1 MSKWIHNLTSD
12 EKEYQGRPIAA
23 NSYFQIPDNLLVE
36 YRNDLVLLADLVSG
50 AVKMSANGSSDL
62 VGSGSAHIDFLKD
75 VDPTPRD
82 STGRPITRRA
92 ITNDGWHYQ
101 LHQLEFTT
109 AKLNSIYNKD
119 ENGNDLGFGTI
130 KLFKEDGSEITDQAE
145 ENLAVKTQVD
155 WMTNHEMDI
164 IGGQLYQAAPPAQ
177 DCRLWIIAAPG
188 ILNLRFGQGGINL
201 KHAPAGGAV
210 NADGRASKYLPPSP
224 AGINKFRLIFK
235 HPAGFNHNAMMLFEL
250 FKP

>member
-1 MSKWIHNLTSD
+1 MGLWIHNLSGESKT
-12 EKEYQGRPIAA
+12 YQGRPIPAGE
-23 NSYFQIPDNLLVE
+23 FFEIPDNLKSE
-36 YRNDLVLLADLVSG
+36 YRHDFDLLQDLLNGVVVMSLNGIADY
-50 AVKMSANGSSDL
+50 
-62 VGSGSAHIDFLKD
+62 VGSPSKQIDFLKEI
-75 VDPTPRD
+75 DPTPRD

-188 ILNLRFGQGGINL
+188 ILNLKFGQGGINL

-210 NADGRASKYLPPSP
+210 NADGRAAKYLPPSP

>member
-1 MSKWIHNLTSD
+1 MKVKNTKETADTWVGMMIEPNAYYTIDPIELSRWQTDSKVLTDLGSGD
-12 EKEYQGRPIAA
+12 LVFNDDIQDILDPGTAI
-23 NSYFQIPDNLLVE
+23 NLL
-36 YRNDLVLLADLVSG
+36 LQ
-50 AVKMSANGSSDL
+50 K
-62 VGSGSAHIDFLKD
+62 
-75 VDPTPRD
+75 DPTPRD

-101 LHQLEFTT
+101 LHCLEFQTS
-109 AKLNSIYNKD
+109 KLGSIYNKD
-119 ENGNDLGFGTI
+119 ENGNDLGFGSV
-130 KLFKEDGSEITDQAE
+130 KLFKEDGSEITLEAE
-145 ENLAVKTQVD
+145 ENQAVTTQVD

-164 IGGQLYQAAPPAQ
+164 IGGQLYQAAPPVG

-188 ILNLRFGQGGINL
+188 ILNLKFGQGGINL

-235 HPAGFNHNAMMLFEL
+235 HPAGLQHSAMMLFEL

>member
-1 MSKWIHNLTSD
+1 MKVKNTKTEADSWVGMLIEPNAYYTIEPFELSRWQSSSKVLT
-12 EKEYQGRPIAA
+12 
-23 NSYFQIPDNLLVE
+23 
-36 YRNDLVLLADLVSG
+36 DL
-50 AVKMSANGSSDL
+50 
-62 VGSGSAHIDFLKD
+62 GSGDLILNDEIAD
-75 VDPTPRD
+75 VTDVAKAIGLLLGKDPTPRD

-101 LHQLEFTT
+101 LHCLEFQTS
-109 AKLNSIYNKD
+109 KLNSVYNKD
-119 ENGNDLGFGTI
+119 ENGNDLGFGSI
-130 KLFKEDGSEITDQAE
+130 KLFKEDGSEITLEAE

-164 IGGQLYQAAPPAQ
+164 IGGQLYQAAPPVG

-188 ILNLRFGQGGINL
+188 ILNLKFGQGGINL
-201 KHAPAGGAV
+201 KYAPAGGAV

-235 HPAGFNHNAMMLFEL
+235 HPAGLQHSAMMLFEL